1 MSILNSFALL
11 SCRTF
16 GKGSLLFDRP
26 AGKPRSID
34 YPREKIHEL
43 ARKAGLKLT
52 PKQIVVVFED
62 SISLAAVSKRFVLGS
77 FSSALISEATS
88 PVLVLK

>member
-1 MSILNSFALL
+1 
-11 SCRTF
+11 
-16 GKGSLLFDRP
+16 
-26 AGKPRSID
+26 
-34 YPREKIHEL
+34 
-43 ARKAGLKLT
+43 LT

-62 SISLAAVSKRFVLGS
+62 SISLAAVSKRFVKESRKLGASAVAVHFHKIGAVKRFVLGS